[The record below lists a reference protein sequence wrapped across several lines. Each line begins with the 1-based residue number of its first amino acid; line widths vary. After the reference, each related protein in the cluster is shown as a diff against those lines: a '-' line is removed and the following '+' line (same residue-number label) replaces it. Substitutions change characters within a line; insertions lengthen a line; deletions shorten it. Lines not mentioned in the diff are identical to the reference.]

1 MHGLPAFKEEA
12 HQKGYSISSIF
23 KVLPRTFAPVVKK
36 GLLNLGKQVLQS
48 GVQETCSRGSKRDE

>member
-1 MHGLPAFKEEA
+1 MHGLPAFKGEA

-23 KVLPRTFAPVVKK
+23 KVLARTFAPVVKK

-48 GVQETCSRGSKRDE
+48 GVQ